1 MLKKNLA
8 AKPEDLGQ
16 HPEDEV
22 RFETHLANE
31 RISQHDRVD
40 FEIAPAGP

>member
-8 AKPEDLGQ
+8 AKPEHLGQ

-31 RISQHDRVD
+31 RIPQHDGVNVD
-40 FEIAPAGP
+40 VTAHDE